1 MIHFVLLLNTKK
13 MAVVDCAGLEIQ
25 YNLLL
30 VNSCLTY
37 DTSDTSLSLSLVG
50 KSTENVMNNTLRV
63 DNWKVNHVENRTWWN
78 IMMVK

>member
-1 MIHFVLLLNTKK
+1 MIHFVLLLKTKK
-13 MAVVDCAGLEIQ
+13 MAVVDSACLEIQ

-50 KSTENVMNNTLRV
+50 KSTENVMNNNLQV
-63 DNWKVNHVENRTWWN
+63 DNQS
-78 IMMVK
+78 